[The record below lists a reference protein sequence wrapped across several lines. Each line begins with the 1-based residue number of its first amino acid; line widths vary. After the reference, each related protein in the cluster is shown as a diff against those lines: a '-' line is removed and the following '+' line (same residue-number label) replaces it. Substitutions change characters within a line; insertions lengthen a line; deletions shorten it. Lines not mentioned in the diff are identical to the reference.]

1 MIFGFLH
8 GILLNMDNRRHK
20 EHIYEERSSYQ
31 LGDTFAIHEWILI
44 PLPKDYGEDFL
55 ARIVEKEA
63 LTGHDFYIQLKGT
76 DRVEQYKLKT
86 QKTLVTQLAV
96 RIFDNGIGPLIL

>member
-1 MIFGFLH
+1 
-8 GILLNMDNRRHK
+8 MDNRRPK

-44 PLPKDYGEDFL
+44 PLYKDYGEDFL
-55 ARIVEKEA
+55 ARIVEKGA

-76 DRVEQYKLKT
+76 DRVEQYKIMVFT
-86 QKTLVTQLAV
+86 QQGREEEARERQGQK
-96 RIFDNGIGPLIL
+96 